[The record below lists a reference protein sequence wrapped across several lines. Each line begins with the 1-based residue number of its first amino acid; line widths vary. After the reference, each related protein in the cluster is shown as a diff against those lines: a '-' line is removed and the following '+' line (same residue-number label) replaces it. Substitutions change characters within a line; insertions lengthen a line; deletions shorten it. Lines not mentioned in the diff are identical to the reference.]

1 MRKAKPPQL
10 VRPIGVVQPPQPG
23 ENSGVDARSWA
34 ERKHDLVDYTKHKD
48 RRQKILEEM
57 SKPYF
62 RDFSRLS
69 SQFKGKS
76 WMAPSLLFRADK
88 ALHFPNLVGRTLEN
102 IAPENSTTSILFGNV
117 SVVGVFSSTWA
128 ENQVSTFLDNLV
140 EEALDQAPPLT
151 PDDPDWVESSER
163 PRQRAQRVDIN
174 VEENPIKAWLVRAFF
189 PRLQRQLPEIRWSRY
204 FLVERGFTEE
214 LKQQVGFWNQKVGYV
229 YLVDWNCRI
238 RWAGSGNA
246 EPEER
251 EALLRGL
258 KKLVEDHRKVRVAMK
273 AAEGEETT
281 TGKPAAVEAK
291 KEDPDDLI

>member
-1 MRKAKPPQL
+1 
-10 VRPIGVVQPPQPG
+10 
-23 ENSGVDARSWA
+23 
-34 ERKHDLVDYTKHKD
+34 
-48 RRQKILEEM
+48 
-57 SKPYF
+57 
-62 RDFSRLS
+62 
-69 SQFKGKS
+69 
-76 WMAPSLLFRADK
+76 MAPSLLFRADK